1 MSSSSKA
8 CKGKKRASAD
18 AELSSNKKQDT
29 GNKDVIWVDTSN
41 KISWVWKYFK
51 LATDGRTYCFYI
63 ETINEV
69 EKTCN
74 FSCIYNSQTSSMN
87 YHLNSAHK
95 VYEKKKMVC
104 TINYYRILF
113 I

>member
-41 KISWVWKYFK
+41 KISWV
-51 LATDGRTYCFYI
+51 
-63 ETINEV
+63 
-69 EKTCN
+69 
-74 FSCIYNSQTSSMN
+74 
-87 YHLNSAHK
+87 
-95 VYEKKKMVC
+95 
-104 TINYYRILF
+104 
-113 I
+113 